1 MCPDRLIEEVEARI
15 VEGNVVEVLAN
26 HQVRKKPAPGRNQIG
41 PEERYLNGIA
51 ESVVVVL
58 LRPEIAC
65 GSAEMNV
72 PAVPIEARDICAD
85 LHARK
90 SLMLG
95 VGARRRRS
103 AADSELQSSRR
114 PNWRWLLRSL
124 RRPRL
129 LRRHRRPVDM
139 WPGW

>member
-15 VEGNVVEVLAN
+15 VEGNVVEVLPN
-26 HQVRKKPAPGRNQIG
+26 HQVRKKPAHGRNQIG

-72 PAVPIEARDICAD
+72 PTVPIEARDICAD

-103 AADSELQSSRR
+103 AADSDSSRHADR
-114 PNWRWLLRSL
+114 IGTFASP
-124 RRPRL
+124 PTAFAQT
-129 LRRHRRPVDM
+129 PP
-139 WPGW
+139 PG